1 MYELRKNEE
10 KRHGHMSHRNAIYFR
25 L

>member
-1 MYELRKNEE
+1 MYELRKKEE